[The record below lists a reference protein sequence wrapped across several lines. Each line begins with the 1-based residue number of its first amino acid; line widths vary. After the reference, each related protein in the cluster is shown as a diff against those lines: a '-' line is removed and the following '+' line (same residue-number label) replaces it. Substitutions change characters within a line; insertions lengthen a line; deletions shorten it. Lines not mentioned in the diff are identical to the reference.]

1 MPKSGERLRTSPNFS
16 LSLTMDGRAYVAKE
30 VEPYIQYWLSDRERL
45 LFTLFAKKG
54 GCLVDDA
61 IAACLKLNDKS
72 DDPRTHARL
81 ARTIADMK
89 AADVL
94 IGARDDT
101 SRYDAQMAEA
111 YRTYRPFPPE
121 LAAHMV
127 QSAEIGRASSVLD
140 LAGGPG
146 SLALELA
153 KTSDY
158 VAMMELSHG
167 FVGTARKAAK
177 LAGVA
182 LNALHDSCN
191 RLVFH
196 EEDYDV
202 VTVSQALHWLDDI
215 MVCKGVG
222 HVLRKNGSF
231 FVIQSG
237 FSLGDDH
244 PLSYILGDHTPL
256 GNKPALSFSGQMEAL
271 LRRLTLLFEALDMPD
286 VERIDPAQKW
296 GSNAARIV
304 PVAATLFTQQR
315 PIGLGFARA
324 FLTPAHIAP
333 TGQSPTQFWET
344 LETRCANANAEGLM
358 ARQDWAILH
367 FKRGGDAAAVITVDP
382 ASVTHIGW
390 DGPPLG

>member
-1 MPKSGERLRTSPNFS
+1 MPKSGERLRTSPNFA

-30 VEPYIQYWLSDRERL
+30 VEPYIQYWLSDSERL

-54 GCLVDDA
+54 GCLVNDA
-61 IAACLKLNDKS
+61 IAACLKLSGKA
-72 DDPRTHARL
+72 DDPRAPTQL
-81 ARTIADMK
+81 AKTIADMK

-94 IGARDDT
+94 IGGRDDT
-101 SRYDAQMAEA
+101 SRYDAKMAET

-127 QSAEIGRASSVLD
+127 KAASIGRTSAVLD

-158 VAMMELSHG
+158 VAMMELSLG
-167 FVGTARKAAK
+167 FVGAARKSAK
-177 LAGVA
+177 MAGVA
-182 LNALHDSCN
+182 LTALHDSCN

-196 EEDYDV
+196 DEEYDV

-256 GNKPALSFSGQMEAL
+256 GNKPALSFAGQMAAL

-344 LETRCANANAEGLM
+344 LETRCANANAESLM

-367 FKRGGDAAAVITVDP
+367 FKRGGDAATVITVDP

>member
-1 MPKSGERLRTSPNFS
+1 MPKSGERLRASPNFS

-45 LFTLFAKKG
+45 LFTLFARKG
-54 GCLVDDA
+54 GCAVDRA
-61 IAACLKLNDKS
+61 IADCLKLSGKA
-72 DDPRTHARL
+72 DDPRAPARL
-81 ARTIADMK
+81 EKTIADMK

-101 SRYDAQMAEA
+101 SRYDAQIAEA

-127 QSAEIGRASSVLD
+127 QSADIGRASAVLD

-167 FVGTARKAAK
+167 FVDAARKAANM
-177 LAGVA
+177 AGVA

-196 EEDYDV
+196 DDDYDV

-237 FSLGDDH
+237 FSLGYDH
-244 PLSYILGDHTPL
+244 PLSYILGDRTPL
-256 GNKPALSFSGQMEAL
+256 GDKPALSFSGQMEAL

-296 GSNAARIV
+296 DSDAAQIV

-315 PIGLGFARA
+315 PIGVGFARA
-324 FLTPAHIAP
+324 FLTPTHIAP
-333 TGQSPTQFWET
+333 TGQSPTQFWQT
-344 LETRCANANAEGLM
+344 LEARCANANAQSLM

-367 FKRGGDAAAVITVDP
+367 FQRGGASRESILIDP
-382 ASVTHIGW
+382 ASAIAIGW
-390 DGPPLG
+390 SGPPLG

>member
-1 MPKSGERLRTSPNFS
+1 MPSLSERLRTSPNFA

-30 VEPYIQYWLSDRERL
+30 VEPYIQYWLSDRERM
-45 LFTLFAKKG
+45 LFALFAKKG

-61 IAACLKLNDKS
+61 IADYVHLSGKA
-72 DDPRTHARL
+72 DDPRATARL
-81 ARTIADMK
+81 AKTIADMK
-89 AADVL
+89 AANVL
-94 IGARDDT
+94 IGVRDDT
-101 SRYDAQMAEA
+101 SRYDAQIAKA

-127 QSAEIGRASSVLD
+127 QSAGIGRASSLLD

-153 KTSDY
+153 KTSDH

-167 FVGTARKAAK
+167 FVCAARKAAK
-177 LAGVA
+177 VAGVA
-182 LNALHDSCN
+182 LTALHDSCN
-191 RLVFH
+191 RLIFH
-196 EEDYDV
+196 DEVYDV
-202 VTVSQALHWLDDI
+202 VTVSQALHWLDDV

-222 HVLRKNGSF
+222 HILRKNGSF

-244 PLSYILGDHTPL
+244 PLSYILGDRTPL
-256 GNKPALSFSGQMEAL
+256 GDKPALSFAGQMEAL

-296 GSNAARIV
+296 GADAARIV
-304 PVAATLFTQQR
+304 SVAATLFTQQR

-324 FLTPAHIAP
+324 FLTPTHIAP

-344 LETRCANANAEGLM
+344 LETRCANANAESLM

-367 FKRGGDAAAVITVDP
+367 FKRGGTPRDEAAIDP
-382 ASVTHIGW
+382 ESAISISW
-390 DGPPLG
+390 SGPPLG

>member
-1 MPKSGERLRTSPNFS
+1 VAKLGERLRTSPNFA
-16 LSLTMDGRAYVAKE
+16 LALTMDGRAYVAKE

-54 GCLVDDA
+54 GCLVDKA
-61 IAACLKLNDKS
+61 IADCLKLSAKP
-72 DDPRTHARL
+72 DDPRAPARL
-81 ARTIADMK
+81 AKTISDMK

-94 IGARDDT
+94 IGVRDDT
-101 SRYDAQMAEA
+101 SRYDAQIAQA

-127 QSAEIGRASSVLD
+127 QTAGIGPNSPVLD

-146 SLALELA
+146 SLALTLA
-153 KTSDY
+153 KTSHH

-167 FVGTARKAAK
+167 FVAAARKAAS
-177 LAGVA
+177 AEGVS

-196 EEDYDV
+196 DEVYDV
-202 VTVSQALHWLDDI
+202 VTVSQALHWLDDV

-222 HVLRKNGSF
+222 HVLRKHGSF

-237 FSLGDDH
+237 FSLPGDH
-244 PLSYILGDHTPL
+244 PLSYILGDRTPL
-256 GNKPALSFSGQMEAL
+256 GDKPAISFAKQSEAL
-271 LRRLTLLFEALDMPD
+271 LRRLSLLFEALDMPG
-286 VERIDPAQKW
+286 VEQIDPAQIR
-296 GSNAARIV
+296 GSGSGQIV

-324 FLTPAHIAP
+324 FLTPTHITP
-333 TGQSPTQFWET
+333 TGQTPEMFWKE
-344 LETRCANANAEGLM
+344 LEARCAGANADDLM
-358 ARQDWAILH
+358 ATQDWAILH
-367 FKRGGDAAAVITVDP
+367 FKRGGARRANTAIDP
-382 ASVTHIGW
+382 ASALSIGW
-390 DGPPLG
+390 NGPSLG

>member
-1 MPKSGERLRTSPNFS
+1 MPKSGERLRTSPNFA

-30 VEPYIQYWLSDRERL
+30 VEPYIQYWLSDSERL

-54 GCLVDDA
+54 GCLVDRA
-61 IAACLKLNDKS
+61 IADCLNLSGKAN
-72 DDPRTHARL
+72 DPRAPARL
-81 ARTIADMK
+81 AKIVTDMK

-101 SRYDAQMAEA
+101 SRYDAKMAET
-111 YRTYRPFPPE
+111 YCTYRPFPPE

-127 QSAEIGRASSVLD
+127 QAAGIDRANVVLD

-153 KTSDY
+153 KSSDH

-167 FVGTARKAAK
+167 FVGAARKAAK

-182 LNALHDSCN
+182 LTALHDSCN

-196 EEDYDV
+196 DEDYNV

-222 HVLRKNGSF
+222 HILRKNGSF

-244 PLSYILGDHTPL
+244 PLNYILGDRTPL
-256 GNKPALSFSGQMEAL
+256 GDKPTLSFAGQMAAL

-286 VERIDPAQKW
+286 VQRIDPAQKW

-344 LETRCANANAEGLM
+344 LETQCANANAEDLM

-367 FKRGGDAAAVITVDP
+367 FKRGGDATVAVTVDP
-382 ASVTHIGW
+382 ASVTQIGW